1 MRHYWGDV
9 VMRKNLFAAL
19 ISQPS
24 LVCWPK
30 VRLGRRYRA
39 RLSQAE
45 HRLIT
50 FKNLAAGCALLL
62 TTEPAMAVA
71 NGPCVAS
78 RTVTTCVAYQ
88 LCPYQIYQ
96 PYNNSY
102 ELAFKPC
109 VPEVCKTTATKTVC
123 TKYGEPLPKYRHPT
137 RTGGPVRGRPI
148 YGKPIIYH
156 KPIQTSPGA
165 GRNPSGSDNTIL
177 ERNGGGHGRR

>member
-1 MRHYWGDV
+1 MR
-9 VMRKNLFAAL
+9 RKLFVAL
-19 ISQPS
+19 IFQPS
-24 LVCWPK
+24 LRCWPTL
-30 VRLGRRYRA
+30 RLGRRYCG
-39 RLSQAE
+39 RLSRAE

-50 FKNLAAGCALLL
+50 LKNLAAGCALLL
-62 TTEPAMAVA
+62 TTGPALALA

-78 RTVTTCVAYQ
+78 RTVKTCVAYQ
-88 LCPYQIYQ
+88 LCPYQIYHQ
-96 PYNNSY
+96 YCGCY

-109 VPEVCKTTATKTVC
+109 VPEVCKTTVTKTVC

-165 GRNPSGSDNTIL
+165 GSSSSGSGNTIL
-177 ERNGGGHGRR
+177 ERNGSGGGHGRR